1 MYLFYSWLID
11 NKIYTLEQSWEMA
24 LLVIAGSV
32 VLGYLCLKY
41 YDVPVRKWLEKK
53 FISRK

>member
-24 LLVIAGSV
+24 LLVMAGSV
-32 VLGYLCLKY
+32 VLAYLCLKY